1 MPRIPHGAMLT
12 GDQREFAGESAQT
25 ADARIPETPP
35 CQPLPDSGFWPFGF
49 LFPELQDD
57 PDNRLP
63 EDENTVEKLKQ
74 LGSTMKDPGPASLP
88 GVPVPTIY
96 TFFGQFVDH
105 DITLSKVSDRVKLS
119 VPDLK
124 PVPAKEIGQY
134 IVNSRS
140 PNLDLDSVYWYGSP
154 PDRVNAQ
161 MLRIDKVDHDQ
172 GLPAGK
178 DDYNDLPR
186 APKSQDP
193 RCDRVA
199 LIGDP
204 RNDENL
210 VVSQLHVAFLRAH
223 NAVVE
228 RGHSFD
234 EARQLITQHYQWI
247 VLDDFLGRIVDA
259 AIVKRI
265 RHQGPAFFKP
275 APGALALPLEFSV
288 AAYRFGH
295 SKVREQ
301 YFRFNDKHYI
311 LDFASMFGLTKFSG
325 NLRSKDHLVDDWVID
340 WTDFVATKGPL
351 DSPRPIGPK
360 LTLLELPPEMLADD
374 APAITNLATRNLL
387 RGYVLSLPTGQAV
400 AGAMKEA
407 GIVPLKSEQIE
418 SVAISTAQ
426 RDVLREPC
434 FKDKTPLWFY
444 ILAEAAYYNKGWH
457 LGPVGSTIVAEVLIE
472 VLRRS
477 DDSILSNPYWRPTL
491 NANPAKFDLS
501 DLLKVARVF

>member
-1 MPRIPHGAMLT
+1 MLT
-12 GDQREFAGESAQT
+12 ADQQEFARESAQPPGT
-25 ADARIPETPP
+25 GANQTPP
-35 CQPLPDSGFWPFGF
+35 FLPLPDSGFWPFEF
-49 LFPELQDD
+49 LFRGLQDD
-57 PDNRLP
+57 PENRLP
-63 EDENTVEKLKQ
+63 EDENTVEKLKE
-74 LGSTMKDPGPASLP
+74 LGSTMKDPGSPSLP

-105 DITLSKVSDRVKLS
+105 DITFANVSDRVKLS
-119 VPDLK
+119 ASDLK
-124 PVPAKEIGQY
+124 PVPAKEIAQY

-154 PDRVNAQ
+154 RDPVNSQ
-161 MLRIDKVDHDQ
+161 MLRIDKVDHNR

-178 DDYNDLPR
+178 DLYNDLPR

-223 NAVVE
+223 NTVVE

-234 EARQLITQHYQWI
+234 EAKRLITQHYQWI
-247 VLDDFLGRIVDA
+247 VLDDFLERVADP
-259 AIVKRI
+259 AIVKKI
-265 RHQGPAFFKP
+265 RNRGPAFFKP
-275 APGALALPLEFSV
+275 GLGLLALPLEFSV

-301 YFRFNDKHYI
+301 YYRFNERNHI
-311 LDFASMFGLTKFSG
+311 LDSKSMFELTRFG
-325 NLRSKDHLVDDWVID
+325 GDLRDKDHLVDDWVID
-340 WTDFVATKGPL
+340 WTDFVATKGPS
-351 DSPRPIGPK
+351 DSPRPIGPQ
-360 LTLLELPPEMLADD
+360 LTLPLLDLPPRMLGDD

-387 RGYVLSLPTGQAV
+387 RGYVLGLPTGQAV
-400 AGAMKEA
+400 AGAMSEE

-418 SVAISTAQ
+418 SVAISPAQ
-426 RDVLREPC
+426 RDALRAPC
-434 FKDKTPLWFY
+434 FREKTPLWFY

-491 NANPAKFDLS
+491 SASPAKFDLS